1 MNKTR
6 MIIIWRPKYFSL
18 NTQTQLNSFYLGLL
32 QPLFETTSRV
42 SLKPSSYVL
51 HPTIGNYK
59 TGPMTVAYRYK
70 HVLGLLAMLCV
81 SPNRLFLKD
90 VFGQSITSS
99 ISSTLS
105 GCQNISITE
114 DLKNHTAYGNLVDSV
129 SSTWESFSNLNLN
142 ITANDTI
149 DLSISLENQACDST
163 TLIATKSTL
172 LSYSSVPSSTSP
184 LSSTS
189 VKTTTNI
196 LSGSLMQSF
205 STVMPSTKTMTASLS
220 STTVTAP
227 QSSTTVTAP
236 QSSTTVT
243 APQSSTTMTALQSS
257 SSIQSSTNVMQ
268 STTITDPQSSTTV
281 TASQSSTTV
290 TAPRSSTTVKLL
302 AYSPLYKTHTFIIHK
317 RCLLRRTFIFMDF
330 IIFYNIYNI

>member
-227 QSSTTVTAP
+227 QSSTT
-236 QSSTTVT
+236 
-243 APQSSTTMTALQSS
+243 MTALQSS